1 MPSEAIHNIVT
12 LVPQDGKLTDLI
24 QAFNKLSQY
33 VQIHEPETLL
43 YYAVQPKGKDQL
55 LRIMDSDVNR
65 ERYASEHALKS
76 HAQSVAFKE
85 FGKAITDILQ
95 TPPDIKTSTFTG
107 GFEARSR
114 I

>member
-12 LVPQDGKLTDLI
+12 LVPQDGKLTDLA

-33 VQIHEPETLL
+33 VQTHEPETLL

-55 LRIMDSDVNR
+55 VIV
-65 ERYASEHALKS
+65 EKYASENALKS

-85 FGKAITDILQ
+85 FGKAIKEILQ
-95 TPPDIKTSTFTG
+95 MPPDIKTSTFTG

>member
-1 MPSEAIHNIVT
+1 MSSEAIHNIVT

-24 QAFNKLSQY
+24 QAFNKLSLY
-33 VQIHEPETLL
+33 VQTHEPETLL

-55 LRIMDSDVNR
+55 VIV
-65 ERYASEHALKS
+65 EKYASERALKN

-85 FGKAITDILQ
+85 FGKAITGILQ
-95 TPPDIKTSTFTG
+95 TPPDIKTSSFTG
-107 GFEARSR
+107 GFETRSR